1 MKAKPS
7 FFLFNKRNFRKPAR
21 SSAVIRERHGD
32 RSLRV
37 EHVVTGRFRM
47 AGILDDSP
55 AVWLIGATVEQTE
68 GEAMEPG
75 TYFLSREDTETNGS
89 STCGTV
95 VNMTQAEKKSD
106 GALRLNPR
114 SSTSS
119 FLSRVIGACLAVL
132 LWGADAQAQDEV
144 AALLNLSPWQS
155 YVHLFC
161 DKTGGADCAVTF
173 RCGQQSG
180 DPVTWPVEVEPSRI
194 FTYWPNKTDGFGR
207 PAGLEAALVNAGLTS
222 TEARRRT
229 TCTVR
234 SDDPVE
240 ARAYTF
246 FAGELTPVA
255 NIVPRAGDDNKV
267 ATLLNLSPW
276 RSYVHLFCD
285 KTGGADCAVTFR
297 CGQQSGDPVT
307 WPVEVE
313 PSRIFT
319 YWPNKTDGF
328 GRPAG
333 LEAALVNAGLT
344 STEARRRTT
353 CTVRSDDPVKARAY
367 TFIAGQFIPVAN
379 VNTVASSGP
388 RQPSPRDNNLY
399 YLVGLDVFGSL
410 GGNLFPPFHSNII
423 DYAGT
428 VTMKCVAT
436 TLPSGTV
443 TYNCPDSFTIRAN
456 VYLLLDTPIISFFV
470 NGSVIFET
478 SLVSVDDYTID
489 LPVRI
494 DVGETKNVSI
504 VVTTASGAQR
514 TYTITVNYPDPRP
527 RSEGPPT
534 TPPPGSNRGTIAF
547 YVTDTCNDRRRVEF
561 RFFESVNSRLT
572 GRRWPAD
579 NRIYYT
585 GGFNE
590 QGVSRLACTVGT
602 NVCYGAKIDGR
613 NWQGGVG
620 LEGNRTCTRCC
631 RECTDPPNTVRL
643 SFPCP

>member
-155 YVHLFC
+155 YIHLFC
-161 DKTGGADCAVTF
+161 DKTDGADCAVTF

-180 DPVTWPVEVEPSRI
+180 
-194 FTYWPNKTDGFGR
+194 
-207 PAGLEAALVNAGLTS
+207 A
-222 TEARRRT
+222 
-229 TCTVR
+229 
-234 SDDPVE
+234 
-240 ARAYTF
+240 
-246 FAGELTPVA
+246 
-255 NIVPRAGDDNKV
+255 
-267 ATLLNLSPW
+267 
-276 RSYVHLFCD
+276 
-285 KTGGADCAVTFR
+285 
-297 CGQQSGDPVT
+297 PVT

-367 TFIAGQFIPVAN
+367 TFIAGQLIPVAN
-379 VNTVASSGP
+379 VNTGSGLMDQPEPTDVALSNLVVSTERDITNAANYIRLVPSFDSDTTSYEATVPNSIARVFVAPSYESLLVSHVTVNSSRVHNSLPSEAIPLSLGQTTTISIIVTGIINRDAVRTRTYTVAVT
-388 RQPSPRDNNLY
+388 RQEATRPPTPGSNQGRISFVISDQCNDGYRINYRFFEFRDNGVQTKVWPGRGRQYSTRSFGEEYISDLQCT
-399 YLVGLDVFGSL
+399 VGRSVCL
-410 GGNLFPPFHSNII
+410 GGHTGSYYWGRGINGNQRPRVPTNSGNNAWCWEC
-423 DYAGT
+423 AGRPT
-428 VTMKCVAT
+428 
-436 TLPSGTV
+436 
-443 TYNCPDSFTIRAN
+443 
-456 VYLLLDTPIISFFV
+456 
-470 NGSVIFET
+470 
-478 SLVSVDDYTID
+478 
-489 LPVRI
+489 LPVRL
-494 DVGETKNVSI
+494 GL
-504 VVTTASGAQR
+504 
-514 TYTITVNYPDPRP
+514 
-527 RSEGPPT
+527 
-534 TPPPGSNRGTIAF
+534 
-547 YVTDTCNDRRRVEF
+547 TC
-561 RFFESVNSRLT
+561 
-572 GRRWPAD
+572 
-579 NRIYYT
+579 
-585 GGFNE
+585 
-590 QGVSRLACTVGT
+590 
-602 NVCYGAKIDGR
+602 
-613 NWQGGVG
+613 
-620 LEGNRTCTRCC
+620 
-631 RECTDPPNTVRL
+631 PPNN
-643 SFPCP
+643 